1 MCGIVGIYC
10 FDRARGVDREV
21 FVRQVDA
28 LAHRGPDDGGA
39 YFEPG
44 IALGHRRLSILDLG
58 GGHQPMWDS
67 EGRLGVVFNGEIYNY
82 KELKKELEQ
91 EGHRF
96 RTDSDTEVILN
107 AYRQWGARCVDHF
120 VGMFAFCVFD
130 RLERTFFLA
139 RDRLGKKPLY
149 FYRDEQRLIF
159 ASEMKAILLDGS
171 VPRVMEPTAV
181 VDYFAFNYVPGPQSI
196 LRGIQKLPAGHAM
209 LVSADRVVQQ
219 RYWDVDFSHVDRT
232 KNLEQSATALIA
244 HLEDSVRLR
253 LRSDVPL
260 GAFLSGGVDSSLV
273 VALMARQLQEP
284 VKTHTIGF
292 EEAEYDERAYA
303 RETAALYG
311 AEHHEKVVSVDAAKI
326 VDDLSWFYDEP
337 FGDSSAVPT
346 YSLCQ
351 ATREKVTVALSGDGG
366 DENFAGYRR
375 YVFAMAEDRVRTHV
389 PHFIRKSL
397 IKPVAELYPKADFL
411 PRYLRAKAT
420 LTNLAESHERAYFL
434 SLTQKTYPRLL
445 APGFLTGVAEHD
457 PFVHFE
463 RHLARCG
470 TEDRLARLQYVDLK
484 LYLCDDILVKVDR
497 ASMAHALEVR
507 VPILDHHIV
516 DRAARLPAKY
526 KLDGQQTKVAL
537 KYAARKLLPRQI
549 LEREKMGFTIPLPE
563 WFRGGLRAKAEAA
576 FFGQR
581 GGHSGLLDTAGL
593 RRMWYEHQLGVSNHA
608 TVLWSALM
616 FEQWAE
622 RFMGG
627 GDLARGAVLPRGARP
642 TRVQTERLPALPV

>member
-10 FDRARGVDREV
+10 FDKRRGVDREV

-44 IALGHRRLSILDLG
+44 VALGHRRLSIIDLG

-67 EGRLGVVFNGEIYNY
+67 EGRLGIVFNGEIYNY
-82 KELKKELEQ
+82 RELKKELEQ

-130 RLERTFFLA
+130 RQERTFFLA

-149 FYRDEQRLIF
+149 FYKDDERLIF
-159 ASEMKAILLDGS
+159 ASELKAILMDPT

-181 VDYFAFNYVPGPQSI
+181 VDYFAYNYVPGPQSI
-196 LRGIQKLPAGHAM
+196 LRDVQKLPAGHAM
-209 LVSADRVVQQ
+209 LVSPDRVVMQ

-232 KNLEQSATALIA
+232 KNLEQNATALIA
-244 HLEDSVRLR
+244 HLEDAVRLR

-273 VALMARQLQEP
+273 VALMARQLHEP

-292 EEAEYDERAYA
+292 DEAEYDERAYA
-303 RETAALYG
+303 RETAALYET
-311 AEHHEKVVSVDAAKI
+311 EHHEKIVSVDAAGI
-326 VDDLSWFYDEP
+326 IDQLSWFYDEP

-346 YSLCQ
+346 YYLSQ

-375 YVFAMAEDRVRTHV
+375 YQFAMAEDRVRTHV
-389 PHFIRKSL
+389 PHFIRKNL
-397 IKPVAELYPKADFL
+397 IKPVADIYPKADFL

-445 APGFLTGVAEHD
+445 SPTFLTGVSEHD
-457 PFVHFE
+457 PFEHFQ
-463 RHLARCG
+463 RHLAQCG

-537 KYAARKLLPRQI
+537 KYAARRMLPRQI
-549 LEREKMGFTIPLPE
+549 LERKKMGFTIPLPE
-563 WFRGGLRAKAEAA
+563 WFRGGLRARAEAA
-576 FFGQR
+576 FFGQK
-581 GGHSGLLDTAGL
+581 GGYSGLLDTAGL
-593 RRMWYEHQLGVSNHA
+593 RRMWYEHQLGISNHA
-608 TVLWSALM
+608 TVLWSTLM
-616 FEQWAE
+616 FEEWAR
-622 RFMGG
+622 RFMSG
-627 GDLARGAVLPRGARP
+627 GDLAAGAVLPRGARP
-642 TRVQTERLPALPV
+642 TRIQTEALPALRA